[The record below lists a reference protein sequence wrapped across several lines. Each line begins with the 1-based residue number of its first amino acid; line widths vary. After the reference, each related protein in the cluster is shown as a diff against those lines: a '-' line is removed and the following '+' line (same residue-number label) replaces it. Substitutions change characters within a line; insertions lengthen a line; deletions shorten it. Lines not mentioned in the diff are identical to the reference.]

1 MGESVFLV
9 PGDGKVGVA
18 FNKTFIIAHFS
29 LSIKIYKHKKYL
41 ES

>member
-1 MGESVFLV
+1 MV

-18 FNKTFIIAHFS
+18 FIKTFIIANFS
-29 LSIKIYKHKKYL
+29 LSMKTYNHKKYL